1 MERAAAGKVGRRSV
15 REHRLRVFLTG
26 ATGFIGTA
34 VAAELIAHGHT
45 VLGVARSDEAAKT
58 LAASGIEPHRG
69 DLTDHASFIAGAA
82 ACDGVIHCAFIH
94 DFSKFMENIEI
105 EKATVTAML
114 AALEGSGK
122 PLVTTSG
129 IAMLA
134 PGQTATEAHDAARQ
148 GRGET
153 EGMVR
158 DAAGRGLRTA
168 VIRLPPITHQDG
180 DGGFLGPLVATAKE
194 KGKACYIGD
203 GASRWPAGNRAD
215 AAVLYRLALERGEP
229 GAAYHAVGDEAVP
242 ARDIAAAIGQRLNLP
257 VDSVA
262 PEAAVAHFGWL
273 GMFAGVDMPA
283 TSRITQEKLGWRPT
297 HTGLIE
303 DIATGT
309 RLGG

>member
-1 MERAAAGKVGRRSV
+1 M
-15 REHRLRVFLTG
+15 RVFLTG

-34 VAAELIAHGHT
+34 VAQELIGHGHT
-45 VLGVARSDEAAKT
+45 VLGVARTDAAAKT
-58 LAASGIEPHRG
+58 LAARGVEPHKG
-69 DLTDHASFIAGAA
+69 DLTDHASFIAGAK

-105 EKATVTAML
+105 EKATTVAML

-158 DAAGRGLRTA
+158 DAASRGLKTA
-168 VIRLPPITHQDG
+168 VIRLPPITHEDS
-180 DGGFLGPLVATAKE
+180 DGGFLGPLVGIAKA
-194 KGKACYIGD
+194 KGKAAYVGD
-203 GASRWPAGNRAD
+203 GANRWPAGNRAD
-215 AAVLYRLALERGEP
+215 AAVLYRLALEKGEP
-229 GAAYHAVGDEAVP
+229 GAAYHAVGDEGVP
-242 ARDIAAAIGQRLNLP
+242 ARDIAGAIGKRLGLP
-257 VDSVA
+257 VDSVT
-262 PEAAVAHFGWL
+262 PEDAMAHFGWL
-273 GMFAGVDMPA
+273 GMFASVDMPA
-283 TSRITQEKLGWRPT
+283 TSRITQDKLGWKPT

-303 DIATGT
+303 DIATGS
-309 RLGG
+309 RLGTTTFS